1 MFFFVEPLNPC
12 FFLFYSSVLWVY
24 VILIAIPE
32 TCLLLLFIA
41 ASLILSGTVPLCSPV
56 DFVLSVLTLFWIL
69 CFWSF
74 SLNEMA
80 CLSKDFIIY
89 TVCKTI
95 TARVK
100 SMLGYIFHKKADK
113 SCLHKSECCKCHLK
127 VHCGFWGCRDA
138 LFSSTLTDCMTFAS
152 RFSGIQSTLYP
163 RRCSCTTGNNT
174 TPHAN
179 IFSTHF
185 FKKKK
190 KIYYLFPKYALMLT

>member
-1 MFFFVEPLNPC
+1 MWLWLP
-12 FFLFYSSVLWVY
+12 FLKPVFSS
-24 VILIAIPE
+24 
-32 TCLLLLFIA
+32 CLLQHLLS
-41 ASLILSGTVPLCSPV
+41 SLVQFLCVALWILW
-56 DFVLSVLTLFWIL
+56 FYFVLTLFWIL
-69 CFWSF
+69 CFCSF

-100 SMLGYIFHKKADK
+100 STLGYIFHKKADK
-113 SCLHKSECCKCHLK
+113 SCLHKSEGCKCHLK

-152 RFSGIQSTLYP
+152 RFSGILSTLYP

-185 FKKKK
+185 FFFFFFKDF
-190 KIYYLFPKYALMLT
+190 ITFFLNMP